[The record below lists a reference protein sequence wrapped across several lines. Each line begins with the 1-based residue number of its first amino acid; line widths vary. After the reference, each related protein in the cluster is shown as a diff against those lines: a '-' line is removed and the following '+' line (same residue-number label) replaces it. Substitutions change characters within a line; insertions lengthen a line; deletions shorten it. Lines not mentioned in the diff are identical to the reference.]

1 MSREIKYNINCKESE
16 RQLSDLY
23 LVCENIKI
31 GLHKKYF
38 PVYEDLLQRLHQV
51 TSFHVNIFN
60 KQIKE
65 FNLND
70 SDNEETYE
78 ESIRNLNIDECEID
92 SVSEYETDTD
102 DEDYKKSVDL
112 LKLHDNFC
120 KKNFEQM
127 MEDFLF
133 ELE

>member
-60 KQIKE
+60 KQIQE

>member
-38 PVYEDLLQRLHQV
+38 NVYEDLLHRLHQV
-51 TSFHVNIFN
+51 TSFHMNIFN
-60 KQIKE
+60 KHIQEI
-65 FNLND
+65 NLND
-70 SDNEETYE
+70 SDNEETYDD
-78 ESIRNLNIDECEID
+78 SIKNLNIENCEID

-102 DEDYKKSVDL
+102 DEDHKKSINF

-120 KKNFEQM
+120 KEYFEQM

>member
-16 RQLSDLY
+16 RQLSELY
-23 LVCENIKI
+23 LVCENIKV

-60 KQIKE
+60 KQIQE
-65 FNLND
+65 YNLND

-127 MEDFLF
+127 TEDFLF